1 MAMNPQLPFLDLN
14 TSAGLDR
21 SASVRKAPTT
31 GAGAGAPEPFSQVF
45 SQQMKTPATPKP
57 TDLNVRA
64 QPQKPAV
71 ERTSKAPEPAH
82 SNRAQERRTDARRSE
97 RSEPSA
103 SEAPGAK
110 TKPAKA
116 SDRTGDGKNVAE
128 DGTTLPPEAGGMPLY
143 GGAAVADVL
152 DEVALD
158 TGKGMTSAGNPTQG
172 LAAGAEAGMD
182 GEGLDLAGLELDA
195 EPEAMTKL
203 KTLEQ
208 LTALAGKATD
218 GKVSPAAQGEGLES
232 FRTTLGALTTSSS
245 SSLREAPPLG
255 QYATSVQ
262 VPVQDPKWGEHAM
275 NKVAWLTSQGLRSA
289 EIHLNPADLGPIE
302 VKIQMQQDQ
311 ATVQIQAQN
320 AGVREALEQ
329 NVHRLREALAGNGLG
344 LAQFDV
350 STQSGQQQARDQ
362 QAQAGGSSGSSSG
375 SHGDEGLPPDEV
387 VETRVESLGL
397 VNTYV

>member
-1 MAMNPQLPFLDLN
+1 MNPQLPFLDLN

-152 DEVALD
+152 DEVALG

-245 SSLREAPPLG
+245 SSLRE
-255 QYATSVQ
+255 
-262 VPVQDPKWGEHAM
+262 
-275 NKVAWLTSQGLRSA
+275 
-289 EIHLNPADLGPIE
+289 
-302 VKIQMQQDQ
+302 
-311 ATVQIQAQN
+311 
-320 AGVREALEQ
+320 
-329 NVHRLREALAGNGLG
+329 
-344 LAQFDV
+344 
-350 STQSGQQQARDQ
+350 
-362 QAQAGGSSGSSSG
+362 
-375 SHGDEGLPPDEV
+375 
-387 VETRVESLGL
+387 
-397 VNTYV
+397 